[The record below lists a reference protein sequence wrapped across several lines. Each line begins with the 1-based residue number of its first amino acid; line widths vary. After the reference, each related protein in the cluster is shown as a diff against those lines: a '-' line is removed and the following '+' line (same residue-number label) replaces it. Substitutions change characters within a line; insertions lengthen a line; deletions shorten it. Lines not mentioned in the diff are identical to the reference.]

1 MIVYVNDAKKHAE
14 TKNVRREK
22 KKKQNNVGPV
32 FIINIKKKAVA
43 IFRITLVGRRQKT
56 KPMFTHTHIFQIGVN
71 LNKFSF
77 GFFKKK

>member
-1 MIVYVNDAKKHAE
+1 MYVNDAKKHAE

-56 KPMFTHTHIFQIGVN
+56 KPMFTHTHTHFSN
-71 LNKFSF
+71 WEKKNKFSF
-77 GFFKKK
+77 GFF